1 LIVQVR
7 PITTLGNETP
17 ASAIPKWDALGY
29 AAKCGSGMKPKA
41 ATGS

>member
-17 ASAIPKWDALGY
+17 ATPKWDALGY